1 MKILHVIPTLQKG
14 GAERLCLDIVRAL
27 RKRTE
32 VTSADVAILADAN
45 EYATEYP
52 DIQPIVLKSKI
63 VPSLSSKWTVDL
75 DDWNNLLKS
84 LNPDI
89 IHSHLFAADLLSR
102 YRVLPGK
109 KYLSHCHDNMHQLA
123 PLKMSE
129 WFNKKRLTEA
139 YERRFMLNRYRES
152 ANRFIAISRDTEMY
166 FKSVLPAD
174 LAQNVHYLPN
184 AIDTGRFA
192 GNSAAFP
199 VEGSPYDLVNIGS
212 FVKKKNQAFLVDVM
226 AHLTETGLPFR
237 LFLVGDG
244 PLRNE
249 VQEKARAA
257 GLEDRILFPGK
268 ISEVETLLGNSHL
281 YVHAATGEPF
291 GLVIAEAMAAGLP
304 VVCLDGKGNRELMA
318 DGQNGYLL
326 TEPDA
331 RLFAQKIQ
339 SIVSDRNRRE
349 NMATAARTT
358 AARYDIGPYVGR
370 LLDLYNA

>member
-102 YRVLPGK
+102 YRVFPGK

-123 PLKMSE
+123 PLKMGE

-152 ANRFIAISRDTEMY
+152 GNRFVAVSRDTEAY
-166 FKSVLPAD
+166 FKSVLSAD
-174 LAQNVHYLPN
+174 LVQNVHYLPN
-184 AIDTGRFA
+184 AIDTDRFTE
-192 GNSAAFP
+192 NFAAFP
-199 VEGSPYDLVNIGS
+199 AEGPYDLVNIGS
-212 FVKKKNQAFLVDVM
+212 FTRLKNQTFLVDVM
-226 AHLTETGLPFR
+226 VHLNETGLPFR
-237 LFLVGDG
+237 LFLAGDG

-249 VQEKARAA
+249 VRKKARAV
-257 GLEDRILFPGK
+257 GLDGRILFPGK
-268 ISEVETLLGNSHL
+268 ISAVENLLEKSHL
-281 YVHAATGEPF
+281 YVHAALGESF

-339 SIVSDRNRRE
+339 SIVSDRNRWE